1 MSFETQ
7 LVQAL
12 GGLLSITATTAIGI
26 ITPKIKKLIES
37 HTTAK
42 NATIA
47 NDAIDGLTKIVESVV
62 SDFNQR
68 IVTDVKSKGGWTPEL
83 AGQIKNDAIDA
94 IKEQGVSFIKI
105 SGQSGKEIDSMISTL
120 IEQAVAK
127 AKSASTAQAPIP
139 SAQVQSEPNPT
150 VQQ

>member
-1 MSFETQ
+1 MSFEIQ

-12 GGLLSITATTAIGI
+12 GGLLSVTATAAIGA

-47 NDAIDGLTKIVESVV
+47 NDSIDGLSKIVESVV

-68 IVTDVKSKGGWTPEL
+68 IVTDVKAKGGWTPEL
-83 AGQIKNDAIDA
+83 AQQIKNDAIDA
-94 IKEQGVSFIKI
+94 VKEQGVAFIKL
-105 SGQSGKEIDSMISTL
+105 SGQTAKDVEALISTL
-120 IEQAVAK
+120 IEQAVSK
-127 AKSASTAQAPIP
+127 AK
-139 SAQVQSEPNPT
+139 VNK
-150 VQQ
+150 

>member
-7 LVQAL
+7 FVQAL
-12 GGLLSITATTAIGI
+12 SGLLYAAATAGIGI

-68 IVTDVKSKGGWTPEL
+68 IVTDVKAKGGWTPEL
-83 AGQIKNDAIDA
+83 AEQIKNDAIDA
-94 IKEQGVSFIKI
+94 VKEQGAAFIKL
-105 SGQSGKEIDSMISTL
+105 SGQTANDVEALISTL
-120 IEQAVAK
+120 IEQAVSK
-127 AKSASTAQAPIP
+127 AKK
-139 SAQVQSEPNPT
+139 
-150 VQQ
+150 

>member
-7 LVQAL
+7 FVQTL
-12 GGLLSITATTAIGI
+12 GGLLSVTATTAIGI

-37 HTTAK
+37 HTSAK

-47 NDAIDGLTKIVESVV
+47 NDALDGLTKIVESVV

-68 IVTDVKSKGGWTPEL
+68 IVADVKSKGGWTPEL
-83 AGQIKNDAIDA
+83 AAQTKLDALA
-94 IKEQGVSFIKI
+94 AVKAQGASFIAFV
-105 SGQSGKEIDSMISTL
+105 GKSKEEAESLISTL

-127 AKSASTAQAPIP
+127 AKG
-139 SAQVQSEPNPT
+139 NK
-150 VQQ
+150 